1 MCFCGLCCSHYT
13 LSIWALLSDP
23 INHLSY
29 LPPNPLLPYQLHYI
43 IFILRWS
50 SELRGPQTPS
60 ETCQAQYF
68 QATSIPQEPTCPNRL
83 SSRRWKKDICRETNF
98 VNKKFDWIN
107 MNMGYRLL
115 VSSSYTHTHT
125 HTRLVIVILMEKDD
139 KKEKIYYL
147 YSKMCTLVLV
157 FYIKITYKWS
167 SVFQFRIY
175 WNWHTH
181 GMEKGYL
188 NRSFIYIF
196 VCITNDWPERGVDRK
211 GKTYLME
218 NWNK

>member
-115 VSSSYTHTHT
+115 VSFSYTQT
-125 HTRLVIVILMEKDD
+125 HTRLAIVILMEKDD

-175 WNWHTH
+175 WNWHKH

-196 VCITNDWPERGVDRK
+196 VCITNDWPERGVERK